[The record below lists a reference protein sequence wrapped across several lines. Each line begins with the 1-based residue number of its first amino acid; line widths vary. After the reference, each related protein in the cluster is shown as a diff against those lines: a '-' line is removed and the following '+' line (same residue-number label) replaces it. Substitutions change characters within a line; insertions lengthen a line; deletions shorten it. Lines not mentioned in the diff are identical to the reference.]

1 MPRNKWALAKI
12 FLHCSCEEEE
22 EEEEEEDGGK
32 TTKMLDCSSYRIV
45 ISLEKKRES
54 NKKLDHHRNRS

>member
-1 MPRNKWALAKI
+1 MPRNKWALAEI
-12 FLHCSCEEEE
+12 FLHCCCE

-32 TTKMLDCSSYRIV
+32 NTKMLGWSSYRIV

>member
-12 FLHCSCEEEE
+12 FLHCCC

-32 TTKMLDCSSYRIV
+32 NTKMLGCSSYRIV

-54 NKKLDHHRNRS
+54 HKKLDHHRNRS